1 MSVSNYDSSDVTRY
15 RKARAM
21 YAFKAANSAAVAASA
36 SILPEQGPP
45 PLQSER
51 ISRILG
57 GGNLIRDG
65 CVIHQGCACAAT
77 TNCQGQPATTGGQ

>member
-1 MSVSNYDSSDVTRY
+1 MSVSNYDASDVTRF

-21 YAFKAANSAAVAASA
+21 YAFKAANSIAVNASQ

-57 GGNLIRDG
+57 AGNLIRDG
-65 CVIHQGCACAAT
+65 CVIHQGCACAPT
-77 TNCQGQPATTGGQ
+77 TTCQGDTAPVGGQ

>member
-1 MSVSNYDSSDVTRY
+1 MSVSNYDASDVTRY

-21 YAFKAANSAAVAASA
+21 YAFKAANTAAVTASQ

-57 GGNLIRDG
+57 AGNLIRDG
-65 CVIHQGCACAAT
+65 CVIHQGCACAPT
-77 TNCQGQPATTGGQ
+77 TTCQGDTAPVGGQ